1 MADVKV
7 EYNRAD
13 LRQILKSFKAMDDE
27 AIDQTKKLS
36 SELAEYAADQI
47 KAAARRNSKYPKGS
61 IKVAD
66 GVRIAKSSK
75 IGEFKYGFASQKL
88 SGGGNTQDIL
98 YGLEFGSKR
107 YKQFPGR
114 SPNKGRGNA
123 GYFIYPTLRQEQ
135 PELIDKWEKGFEQ
148 ILDRF

>member
-7 EYNRAD
+7 EYDKAD
-13 LRQILKSFKAMDDE
+13 IRQILKSFKAMDEE
-27 AIDQTKKLS
+27 AVEQSKKLS
-36 SELAEYAADQI
+36 AELAEYAADQI
-47 KAAARRNSKYPKGS
+47 KAAARRNNKYPKGS
-61 IKVAD
+61 IKIAD

-88 SGGGNTQDIL
+88 SGGGTTLDIL

-107 YKQFPGR
+107 YAQFPGR

-123 GYFIYPTLRQEQ
+123 GYFIYSTLRQEQ
-135 PELIDKWEKGFEQ
+135 PELIDKWEKGFKQ
-148 ILDRF
+148 ITDKY

>member
-13 LRQILKSFKAMDDE
+13 LRQILKSFKAMDEE
-27 AIDQTKKLS
+27 AVDQSKKLS
-36 SELAEYAADQI
+36 GELAQYAADQI
-47 KAAARRNSKYPKGS
+47 KAAARRNSKYPSGS

-98 YGLEFGSKR
+98 YGLEFGSRR

-135 PELIDKWEKGFEQ
+135 PELIKKWEKGFEK

>member
-36 SELAEYAADQI
+36 GELAQYAADQI

-88 SGGGNTQDIL
+88 NGGGNTQDIL
-98 YGLEFGSKR
+98 YGLEFGSRR

-135 PELIDKWEKGFEQ
+135 PELIEKWEKGFEK

>member
-36 SELAEYAADQI
+36 GELAEYAADQI

-98 YGLEFGSKR
+98 YGLEFGSRR

-114 SPNKGRGNA
+114 SPNKGRGNS

-135 PELIDKWEKGFEQ
+135 PELIEKWEKGFEK

>member
-7 EYNRAD
+7 EYNKSD

-36 SELAEYAADQI
+36 GELAEYAADQI

-98 YGLEFGSKR
+98 YGLEFGSRR

-135 PELIDKWEKGFEQ
+135 PELIEKWEKGFEK

>member
-98 YGLEFGSKR
+98 YGLEFGSRR

-123 GYFIYPTLRQEQ
+123 GYFIYSTLRQEQ
-135 PELIDKWEKGFEQ
+135 PELIEKWEKGFEK

>member
-36 SELAEYAADQI
+36 GELAEYAADQI

-98 YGLEFGSKR
+98 YGLEFGSRR

-135 PELIDKWEKGFEQ
+135 PELIEKWEKGFEK

>member
-1 MADVKV
+1 
-7 EYNRAD
+7 
-13 LRQILKSFKAMDDE
+13 MDDE
-27 AIDQTKKLS
+27 AVDQSKKLS
-36 SELAEYAADQI
+36 GELAQYAADQI
-47 KAAARRNSKYPKGS
+47 KAAARRNSKYPNGS

-98 YGLEFGSKR
+98 YGLEFGSRR

-135 PELIDKWEKGFEQ
+135 PELIEKWEKGFEK

>member
-7 EYNRAD
+7 EYDKAD
-13 LRQILKSFKAMDDE
+13 LRQILKSFKAMDEE
-27 AIDQTKKLS
+27 AVEQSKKLS
-36 SELAEYAADQI
+36 AKLAEYAADQI
-47 KAAARRNSKYPKGS
+47 KSAARRNNKYPKGS

-88 SGGGNTQDIL
+88 SGGGNTTDIL
-98 YGLEFGSKR
+98 YGLEFGSRR

-114 SPNKGRGNA
+114 SPNRGRGNA
-123 GYFIYPTLRQEQ
+123 GYFIYSTLRQEQ
-135 PELIDKWEKGFEQ
+135 PELINKWEKGFKQ
-148 ILDRF
+148 ITDKY

>member
-1 MADVKV
+1 MANVKV
-7 EYNRAD
+7 EYNKAD

-27 AIDQTKKLS
+27 AVDQSKKLS
-36 SELAEYAADQI
+36 GELAQYAADQI
-47 KAAARRNSKYPKGS
+47 KAAARRNSKYPNGS

-98 YGLEFGSKR
+98 YGLEFGSRR

-135 PELIDKWEKGFEQ
+135 PELIEKWEKGFEK

>member
-98 YGLEFGSKR
+98 YGLEFGSRR

-135 PELIDKWEKGFEQ
+135 PELIEKWEKGFEK

>member
-36 SELAEYAADQI
+36 GELAEYAADQI

-98 YGLEFGSKR
+98 YGLEFGSRR

-123 GYFIYPTLRQEQ
+123 GYFIYSTLRQEQ
-135 PELIDKWEKGFEQ
+135 PELIEKWEKGFEK

>member
-27 AIDQTKKLS
+27 AIDLTKKLS
-36 SELAEYAADQI
+36 GELAEYAADQI

-98 YGLEFGSKR
+98 YGLEFGSRR

-114 SPNKGRGNA
+114 SPNKGRCNA

-135 PELIDKWEKGFEQ
+135 PELIEKWEKGFEK